1 MLHHQGDNTLIKY
14 QSCHAI
20 VKQDDSHYM
29 INLAPVLFENMTV
42 PSWIL
47 PSAAKAFPASVTKK
61 LALIPSQLPT
71 WPWYVR
77 MYDR

>member
-1 MLHHQGDNTLIKY
+1 MLRQQDDNTLIKY

-20 VKQDDSHYM
+20 VKQDGSHYM
-29 INLAPVLFENMTV
+29 INLAPVF
-42 PSWIL
+42 SWIL

-61 LALIPSQLPT
+61 IALIPSQLPT

-77 MYDR
+77 YVRQMR